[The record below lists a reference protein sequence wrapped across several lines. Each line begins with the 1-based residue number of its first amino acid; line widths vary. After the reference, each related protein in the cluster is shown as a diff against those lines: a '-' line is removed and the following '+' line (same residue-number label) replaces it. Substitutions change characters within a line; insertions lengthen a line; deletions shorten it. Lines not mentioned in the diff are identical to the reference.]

1 MPDLRA
7 HGESA
12 APHDPAAYPSDILV
26 QDARALMAHLNLSDF
41 DIGGFSLG
49 ERTVAKLLVEGLQP
63 RRAIVA
69 GRGREGLSGW
79 AKRREGLLPAK
90 AYRYTVKG
98 GDHRAKAGQVLR
110 PEQVEH
116 GPDTLQMGKSGGG
129 EPECMAGGGKRG

>member
-49 ERTVAKLLVEGLQP
+49 ARTVAQLLVEGLQP
-63 RRAIVA
+63 RRAILA
-69 GRGREGLSGW
+69 GMGLEGLRS
-79 AKRREGLLPAK
+79 E
-90 AYRYTVKG
+90 
-98 GDHRAKAGQVLR
+98 
-110 PEQVEH
+110 EH
-116 GPDTLQMGKSGGG
+116 TS
-129 EPECMAGGGKRG
+129 EPQSLMRISHAVFCSTKKNSPP

>member
-49 ERTVAKLLVEGLQP
+49 ARTVAKLLVEGLQP
-63 RRAIVA
+63 RRAILA
-69 GRGREGLSGW
+69 GMGLEGLSGW
-79 AKRREGLLPAK
+79 AKRREFFLTAIPARERK
-90 AYRYTVKG
+90 SV
-98 GDHRAKAGQVLR
+98 VW
-110 PEQVEH
+110 
-116 GPDTLQMGKSGGG
+116 GKSVSVRVDLGGLRILQ
-129 EPECMAGGGKRG
+129 KKKTNYRQN